1 MLRAYL
7 YLASAISVEIVATS
21 LLKHT
26 DGFTRPL
33 PTLACVAGY
42 GFSFFM
48 LSLTV
53 QTLSVG
59 TAYALWSGI
68 GTAVVATIGVLFL
81 NESLDAVKVAG
92 LALIIAGVVALN
104 LSSAT

>member
-1 MLRAYL
+1 MLRPYVFL
-7 YLASAISVEIVATS
+7 GLAIAVEIAATS
-21 LLKHT
+21 LLKTT

-33 PTLACVAGY
+33 PTTACLLGY

-53 QTLSVG
+53 QDLSVG
-59 TAYALWSGI
+59 TSYALWSGI
-68 GTAVVATIGVLFL
+68 GTATVAAIGVLFL

-104 LSSAT
+104 LSSA

>member
-1 MLRAYL
+1 MLRAYT
-7 YLASAISVEIVATS
+7 YLGLAIGVEIVATS
-21 LLKHT
+21 LLKT
-26 DGFTRPL
+26 TEGFTKPL
-33 PTLACVAGY
+33 PTAACLLGY
-42 GFSFFM
+42 AFSFFM

-53 QTLSVG
+53 KDLSVG

-68 GTAVVATIGVLFL
+68 GTATVAAIGVVVLG
-81 NESLDAVKVAG
+81 ETIDAIKVAG

>member
-1 MLRAYL
+1 VLRAYT
-7 YLASAISVEIVATS
+7 YLGLAIGVEIVATS
-21 LLKHT
+21 LLKT
-26 DGFTRPL
+26 TEGFTKPL
-33 PTLACVAGY
+33 PTAACLLGY
-42 GFSFFM
+42 AFSFFM

-53 QTLSVG
+53 KDLSVG

-68 GTAVVATIGVLFL
+68 GTATVAAIGVVVLG
-81 NESLDAVKVAG
+81 ETIDAIKVAG